1 MQKDK
6 STFFSIFENYKLREN
21 MAHKGL
27 SKSKYVAFC
36 SCEKLLWL
44 RVYKSELAV
53 VDDASM
59 ARMETGNEVG
69 DLAMQLFGDF
79 VEVTAKNDDGSLNL
93 KKCSRIL
100 GNAWMKVATISVR
113 RHSVTTAVIV
123 P

>member
-1 MQKDK
+1 
-6 STFFSIFENYKLREN
+6 

-93 KKCSRIL
+93 KKML
-100 GNAWMKVATISVR
+100 ED
-113 RHSVTTAVIV
+113 
-123 P
+123 